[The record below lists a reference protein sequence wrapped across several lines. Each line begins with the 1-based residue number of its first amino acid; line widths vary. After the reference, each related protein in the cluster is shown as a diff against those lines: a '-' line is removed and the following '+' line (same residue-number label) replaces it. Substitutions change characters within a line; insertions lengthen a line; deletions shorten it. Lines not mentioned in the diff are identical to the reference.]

1 MTMNRLLAYFGI
13 FIVLAQSAL
22 CVPIPVEEP
31 PVDPELRGFIDA
43 ILSALSQP
51 IMDGLAS
58 TGVSAINSG
67 GNLLSNLMA
76 GLNSNPD
83 VILNSNPELDSEQMI
98 VQQDDQML
106 DVLDALLDQMILDQ
120 PIGTTET
127 INGNSER
134 VSQDESDD
142 VPGTPLYLVV
152 LP

>member
-1 MTMNRLLAYFGI
+1 MNRLLAYFGI
-13 FIVLAQSAL
+13 VIVLAQIAL

-31 PVDPELRGFIDA
+31 AGDPELRGIIDA

-58 TGVSAINSG
+58 TGASVINSG
-67 GNLLSNLMA
+67 GNLLSSLMA
-76 GLNSNPD
+76 GLTSNPE
-83 VILNSNPELDSEQMI
+83 VILNSNPELDSDSMI

-120 PIGTTET
+120 PVGTTET

-134 VSQDESDD
+134 ESQDEIGDAS
-142 VPGTPLYLVV
+142 GTPLYLVI